1 MKRSTFHRRGLQ
13 FDNSE
18 ICVTKSIGL
27 AYGWRACKKKI
38 KCFHAVFALF
48 FFNLRAISKC
58 KSPQELIFRK
68 ERFNGL
74 FFCVSSVG
82 NLCLERFIFGIYRY
96 LTNSTL
102 LSF

>member
-1 MKRSTFHRRGLQ
+1 MKRSTFHRRAMQ

-27 AYGWRACKKKI
+27 AYGWRACKKKLSVSMP
-38 KCFHAVFALF
+38 FLLWF
-48 FFNLRAISKC
+48 FFLFEGNFKC
-58 KSPQELIFRK
+58 KSPQGLIFGK